1 MKGIE
6 HKKGIWSTVWTAL
19 FLARLSMP
27 ARTKSKRRR
36 SLKDGSPKQ
45 TFAKN
50 DIFEAD
56 DSDPEEEK
64 LAGTRYD
71 VSVSLDREWV

>member
-1 MKGIE
+1 
-6 HKKGIWSTVWTAL
+6 
-19 FLARLSMP
+19 MP